1 MKRTLKVTASSLKQA
16 GKGFI
21 KAWHLAESGENIAQK
36 DMLTFESLPDLL
48 KTLTP
53 KRLELL
59 KMLRSKGATSIR
71 TLSKLLGRDYHNV
84 HTDIRTLENCG
95 LIRKKEDKPYVPWST
110 LVVSLSLTSEQDTF
124 PKKLVRSSPKRPI
137 EKHHKKAS

>member
-1 MKRTLKVTASSLKQA
+1 MKRKLEVKVSSLKQT
-16 GKGFI
+16 GKDFI
-21 KAWHLAESGENIAQK
+21 RAWHLAESDENVEQK
-36 DMLTFESLPDLL
+36 EILSFESLPDLL

-71 TLSKLLGRDYHNV
+71 SLSKLLDRDYHNV

-95 LIRKKEDKPYVPWST
+95 LIRKKEDKPYVPWSE
-110 LVVSLSLTSEQDTF
+110 LVVSLSLTSEQNTVS
-124 PKKLVRSSPKRPI
+124 KKLDRGAKKHI
-137 EKHHKKAS
+137 EKHHRRAS